1 MALWKQV
8 LICKYGPQGGRW
20 LPSLDYE
27 GKISR
32 VWGDILIQFWF
43 DKWYINTQLKEEF
56 PRLFSISN
64 DKEGS
69 LQDFVQRRDRSG
81 DWKLS
86 YRRPLLAREEEEV
99 GRLHC
104 LLNNAPELRPN
115 YSDSLKWTASDS
127 SQFTVAS
134 LKEWAEGMD
143 GPKLQISR
151 MLWHNFA
158 PPKIQ
163 FFGWLAWN
171 GRVKTAAFF
180 TKNLGNKQ

>member
-32 VWGDILIQFWF
+32 VWGDILSVAQSNPPLYNFFASNVRVEIGDGCRIQFWF

-69 LQDFVQRRDRSG
+69 LQDFVQRRDISG

-115 YSDSLKWTASDS
+115 YSDSLK
-127 SQFTVAS
+127 
-134 LKEWAEGMD
+134 
-143 GPKLQISR
+143 
-151 MLWHNFA
+151 
-158 PPKIQ
+158 
-163 FFGWLAWN
+163 
-171 GRVKTAAFF
+171 
-180 TKNLGNKQ
+180 